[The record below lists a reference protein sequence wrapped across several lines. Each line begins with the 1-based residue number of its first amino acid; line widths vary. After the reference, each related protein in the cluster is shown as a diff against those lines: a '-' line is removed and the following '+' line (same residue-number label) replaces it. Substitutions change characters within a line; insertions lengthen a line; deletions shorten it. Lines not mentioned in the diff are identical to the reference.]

1 MRDRKGGEFMKR
13 NTVILCLSLVFLTIP
28 AFGKA
33 LGNLRYSISVA
44 KFENR
49 ANLSGQVHLPN
60 TLGSI
65 LTDKLQQSGKFIVIG
80 EKDMRKEVMNEQGFA
95 AMGVTADGKKK
106 PEIGKMTPAQLL
118 VKGEITYF
126 QQSTTG
132 GDGGFSFRGI
142 KLGGSTDHTEINI
155 TIYIVDTTT
164 GQVVASEKVVGEAH
178 RTSTKIKT
186 SNKYWKGDLGGFKK
200 TNVGEAVEKA
210 VDQAVAFI
218 IKQLDNIPWEGT
230 VLLVKDSKVYL
241 NRGSREGV
249 SAGQTFTVGELE
261 RLTDPDTGEL
271 LDVTVNEVG
280 TVRVEEVKDKI
291 SIAQATEGKDR
302 IVKGMTVVPVE

>member
-1 MRDRKGGEFMKR
+1 MKR
-13 NTVILCLSLVFLTIP
+13 NTVILYLSLVFLTLP
-28 AFGKA
+28 AFGKE
-33 LGNLRYSISVA
+33 LGDLRYSISVA
-44 KFENR
+44 KFTNR
-49 ANLSGQVHLPN
+49 ANLSGQVHLPD

-65 LTDKLQQSGKFIVIG
+65 LTDKLQQSCKFIVIG
-80 EKDMRKEVMNEQGFA
+80 EKDMRKEVMGEQGFA

-164 GQVVASEKVVGEAH
+164 GQVVASGKMIGEAH

-230 VLLVKDSKVYL
+230 VLLVKESKVYL

-280 TVRVEEVKDKI
+280 TVRVEQVKDKI

-302 IVKGMTVVPVE
+302 IAKGMTVVPVEH